1 MLPTI
6 NAPLDNFIDTFF
18 GIPYDVGQLTS
29 TSNDIIQCCD
39 RYELILDA
47 PGISKKDIS
56 IKTERNKLI
65 VSFDNSNQYD
75 DSVKILTR
83 NTKRGKFEQTY
94 LLPDDIDTD
103 AIVAACKDGVLT
115 VKLPITTKAQGKK
128 ITIA

>member
-1 MLPTI
+1 MLPVI
-6 NAPLDNFIDTFF
+6 KSPIDNIIDTFF
-18 GIPYDVGQLTS
+18 DTPYDTWQLTS
-29 TSNDIIQCCD
+29 TSNDIIQCAD

-47 PGISKKDIS
+47 PGVSKKDIS
-56 IKTERNKLI
+56 MKTERNKLMI
-65 VSFDNSNQYD
+65 SFDNSNQYD

-94 LLPDDIDTD
+94 ALPDDVDTE
-103 AIVAACKDGVLT
+103 AITATCKDGVLT